1 MKLYSKP
8 GACSTAD
15 HIALNWAGLPYE
27 AKIVTASQM
36 KEPDFLALNPAG
48 SVPVLVDTGL
58 VDGDFVLTQNAAIMG
73 YIADSAPNAGLAG
86 DGSKQQRAGAMR
98 WLAYVNSD
106 VHPAFKPIF
115 NPGAYYPDAAQA
127 DAVKNAARANVQK
140 VYQFA
145 EKQLD
150 GHDWLAG
157 FRSVADPYLYVT
169 LRWAVAV
176 HIDMGALPN
185 LLAFMRRM
193 EADPG
198 VQQALSAEHL
208 KPMAPAA

>member
-1 MKLYSKP
+1 MIKLYSKP

-36 KEPDFLALNPAG
+36 REPEFLAMNPAG
-48 SVPVLVDTGL
+48 SVPVL

-73 YIADSAPNAGLAG
+73 YIADSAPSAGLTG
-86 DGSKQQRAGAMR
+86 DGSKQQRADAMR

-115 NPGAYYPDAAQA
+115 NPGNYLPDAAQA
-127 DAVKNAARANVQK
+127 DAVKAAARANVQK

-150 GHDWLAG
+150 GRDWLAG

-176 HIDMGALPN
+176 HVDMAALPN
-185 LLAFMRRM
+185 LSAFMRRM
-193 EADPG
+193 EADDG
-198 VQQALSAEHL
+198 VQQALAAEHL
-208 KPMAPAA
+208 KSMAPAA

>member
-1 MKLYSKP
+1 MIKLYSKP

-15 HIALNWAGLPYE
+15 HIALNWAGIPYE

-48 SVPVLVDTGL
+48 SVPVLVDG
-58 VDGDFVLTQNAAIMG
+58 GFVLTQNAAIMG
-73 YIADSAPNAGLAG
+73 YIADSAPAAGLTG
-86 DGSKQQRAGAMR
+86 DGSKQQRADAMR

-115 NPGAYYPDAAQA
+115 NPSAYYPDAAQA
-127 DAVKNAARANVQK
+127 DAVKNAARANVGK
-140 VYQFA
+140 IYQFA
-145 EKQLD
+145 EKQLS
-150 GHDWLAG
+150 GRDWLAG

-176 HIDMGALPN
+176 HVDMAAFSN

-198 VQQALSAEHL
+198 VQQALAAEHL

>member
-1 MKLYSKP
+1 MIKLYSKP

-36 KEPDFLALNPAG
+36 KEPEYLALNPAG
-48 SVPVLVDTGL
+48 SVPLL
-58 VDGDFVLTQNAAIMG
+58 VDGDFVLAQNAAIMG
-73 YIADSAPNAGLAG
+73 YIADSAPAAGLTG
-86 DGSKQQRAGAMR
+86 DGSKQQRANAMR
-98 WLAYVNSD
+98 WLSYVNSD

-115 NPGAYYPDAAQA
+115 NPGNYLPDAAQA
-127 DAVKNAARANVQK
+127 EAVQAAARTNVQR

-150 GHDWLAG
+150 GRDWLAG
-157 FRSVADPYLYVT
+157 FRSVADPYLYIT
-169 LRWAVAV
+169 LRWAVAMHV
-176 HIDMGALPN
+176 DMASLPN
-185 LLAFMRRM
+185 LMAFMRRM
-193 EADPG
+193 EADSG
-198 VQQALSAEHL
+198 VEQALAAEHL

>member
-1 MKLYSKP
+1 MKLFSKP

-36 KEPDFLALNPAG
+36 KEPEFLALNPAG
-48 SVPVLVDTGL
+48 SVPVL

-73 YIADSAPNAGLAG
+73 YISDSAPAAGLTG
-86 DGSKQQRAGAMR
+86 DGSKQQRANAMR

-115 NPGAYYPDAAQA
+115 NPANYLPDAAQA
-127 DAVKNAARANVQK
+127 DAVKAAARANVQR

-150 GHDWLAG
+150 GRDWLAG
-157 FRSVADPYLYVT
+157 FRSVADPYLYIT

-176 HIDMGALPN
+176 HVDMTSSPN

-193 EADPG
+193 EADSG
-198 VQQALSAEHL
+198 VEQALAAEHL

>member
-1 MKLYSKP
+1 MIKLYSKP

-27 AKIVTASQM
+27 AKILTASQM
-36 KEPDFLALNPAG
+36 KEPEFLTLNPAG
-48 SVPVLVDTGL
+48 SVPVL

-73 YIADSAPNAGLAG
+73 YIADSAPAAGLAG
-86 DGSKQQRAGAMR
+86 DGSKQQRADAMR

-145 EKQLD
+145 EKQLN
-150 GHDWLAG
+150 GRDWLTG
-157 FRSVADPYLYVT
+157 FRSVADPYLYIT

-176 HIDMGALPN
+176 HVDMTAFPN
-185 LLAFMRRM
+185 LIAFMRRM
-193 EADPG
+193 EADAG
-198 VQQALSAEHL
+198 VEQALAAEHL

>member
-1 MKLYSKP
+1 MIKLYSKP

-15 HIALNWAGLPYE
+15 HIALNWAGIPYE

-36 KEPDFLALNPAG
+36 KEPEFLALNPAG
-48 SVPVLVDTGL
+48 SVPVL

-73 YIADSAPNAGLAG
+73 YIADSAPAAGLTG
-86 DGSKQQRAGAMR
+86 DGSKQQRADAMR

-127 DAVKNAARANVQK
+127 DAVKAAARANVQR

-145 EKQLD
+145 EKQLN
-150 GHDWLAG
+150 GRDWLAG
-157 FRSVADPYLYVT
+157 FRSVADPYLYIT

-176 HIDMGALPN
+176 HVDMAVLPN

-193 EADPG
+193 ESDPG
-198 VQQALSAEHL
+198 VEQALAAEHL

>member
-36 KEPDFLALNPAG
+36 KEPEYLALNPAG
-48 SVPVLVDTGL
+48 SVPLL
-58 VDGDFVLTQNAAIMG
+58 VDGDFVLAQNAAIMG
-73 YIADSAPNAGLAG
+73 YIADSAPAAGLTG
-86 DGSKQQRAGAMR
+86 DGSKQQRANAMR
-98 WLAYVNSD
+98 WLSYVNSD

-115 NPGAYYPDAAQA
+115 NPGNYLPDAAQA
-127 DAVKNAARANVQK
+127 EAVQAAARTNVQR

-150 GHDWLAG
+150 GRDWLAG
-157 FRSVADPYLYVT
+157 FRSVADPYLYIT
-169 LRWAVAV
+169 LRWAVAMHV
-176 HIDMGALPN
+176 DMASLPN
-185 LLAFMRRM
+185 LMAFMRRM
-193 EADPG
+193 EADSG
-198 VQQALSAEHL
+198 VEQALAAEHL